1 MREQET
7 LYGQKSENYSNHIV
21 QYPPEI
27 SVCAGCTS
35 CEAVCALV
43 HEGAV
48 SPTLSRIH
56 LERETVMMMH
66 KIRSCQQCKDHP
78 CYNACPKKDKA
89 MLIDEELGIA
99 YVDKDECVGC
109 GLCVKACP
117 FEPKRIHLGLEKP
130 RGKAI
135 KCDLCR
141 TRPEGP
147 ACVEYCQ
154 VNCIGLS
161 EDPVPEAATGER
173 GGLF

>member
-1 MREQET
+1 
-7 LYGQKSENYSNHIV
+7 
-21 QYPPEI
+21 
-27 SVCAGCTS
+27 
-35 CEAVCALV
+35 
-43 HEGAV
+43 
-48 SPTLSRIH
+48 
-56 LERETVMMMH
+56 
-66 KIRSCQQCKDHP
+66 
-78 CYNACPKKDKA
+78 
-89 MLIDEELGIA
+89 MLIDEELEIA
-99 YVDKDECVGC
+99 YVNKDECVGC

-161 EDPVPEAATGER
+161 EDPIPEADTGER